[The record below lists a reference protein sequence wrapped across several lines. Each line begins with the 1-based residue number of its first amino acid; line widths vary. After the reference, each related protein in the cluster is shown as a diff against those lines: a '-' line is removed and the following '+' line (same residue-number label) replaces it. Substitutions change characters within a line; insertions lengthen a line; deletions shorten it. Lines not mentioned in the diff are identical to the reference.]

1 MDFWGDRLEDAP
13 PRPLLAREH
22 VTEILG
28 VAYVS
33 AADNAIEQD
42 QAK

>member
-1 MDFWGDRLEDAP
+1 MDFGGDRLEDAPP

-33 AADNAIEQD
+33 AADNAIE
-42 QAK
+42 